1 MAIYRAM
8 TSPRLSS
15 TEVASRIHRVP
26 LIGATAYVILEDEI
40 TVIDA
45 GLRGS
50 LPRLHAWITS
60 VGRSPQ
66 EVRRFVIT
74 HAHPDHIGGAADAN
88 ILLHPADRERPLR
101 FNAGTIARRLSRLP
115 ATIDMAD
122 GDVIPALGGLR
133 VIHTP
138 GHTPGSVC
146 LYAEREGIVFV
157 PFFPLRGERSP
168 AMARLGRRHRATSR
182 QVMLAWLLK
191 RSPVVL
197 PIPGTLS
204 LEHLKENLAAG
215 RIDLDEEEFASL
227 V

>member
-1 MAIYRAM
+1 M
-8 TSPRLSS
+8 TSPHLSS

-50 LPRLHAWITS
+50 LPGLPAWITS

-74 HAHPDHIGGAADAN
+74 HAHPDHIGGAADAD
-88 ILLHPADRERPLR
+88 ILLHPADRQRPLR

-115 ATIDMAD
+115 ATIDVAD
-122 GDVIPALGGLR
+122 GDVVPGLGGLR

-138 GHTPGSVC
+138 GHTPGRVC
-146 LYAEREGIVFV
+146 LYAEPEGIMFV
-157 PFFPLRGERSP
+157 GDALWRADDGAIHRPNPYCSEDLPSARRSLDTLAGLRVGTILLAHRPPLER
-168 AMARLGRRHRATSR
+168 AARALR
-182 QVMLAWLLK
+182 
-191 RSPVVL
+191 
-197 PIPGTLS
+197 
-204 LEHLKENLAAG
+204 E
-215 RIDLDEEEFASL
+215 
-227 V
+227 